1 MSTTKSPP
9 HVALKY
15 EIEVSEQGRVEL
27 QGPFTVGERLT
38 VIVMPETGE
47 TFSDLS
53 DASQS
58 SLDFW
63 NNPLDDEDWNDA

>member
-9 HVALKY
+9 QLALKY
-15 EIEVSEQGRVEL
+15 EVEVSEPGRVEL

-38 VIVMPETGE
+38 VIVVPETGE
-47 TFSDLS
+47 TFSDLI

-58 SLDFW
+58 SLNFW

>member
-9 HVALKY
+9 QVALKY
-15 EIEVSEQGRVEL
+15 EIEVSEQGRFEL
-27 QGPFTVGERLT
+27 QGPFTIGERLT